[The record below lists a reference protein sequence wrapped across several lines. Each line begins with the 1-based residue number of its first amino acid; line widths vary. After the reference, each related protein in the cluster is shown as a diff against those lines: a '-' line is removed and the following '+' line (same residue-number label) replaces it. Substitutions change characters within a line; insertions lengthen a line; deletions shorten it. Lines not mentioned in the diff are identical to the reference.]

1 MQSYRQSLDGRG
13 VEASWRK
20 ARRVGHRTPRGKVMP
35 RVFKADP
42 AGVDGEQGDKD
53 DHGADD

>member
-1 MQSYRQSLDGRG
+1 
-13 VEASWRK
+13 
-20 ARRVGHRTPRGKVMP
+20 MP

-53 DHGADD
+53 DHGADDQYIKESAATDLEVIFVEFFVVPVEWLGVL